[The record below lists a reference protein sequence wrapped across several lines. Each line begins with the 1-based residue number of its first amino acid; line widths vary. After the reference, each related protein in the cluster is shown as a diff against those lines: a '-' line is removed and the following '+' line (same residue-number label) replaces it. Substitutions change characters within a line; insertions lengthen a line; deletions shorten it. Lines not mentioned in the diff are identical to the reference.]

1 MHRFVVY
8 ASYCLC
14 FFSCLARCWFW
25 RCSRHWPLET
35 RCVSARV
42 WSSQL
47 SVTAAR
53 ASSQHT
59 SQPTDY
65 IYAQRRCDNW
75 VLQLCTAR
83 YVFKMKAMRIRVNM
97 DWCTSSN
104 WFSWELYLNVGE
116 PPVRDGLKYRVYSRS
131 FCIEAQCTRLT
142 AVPNILSAPF
152 VLNMTEDTMTAV
164 RGNLSGASGQKDSGQ
179 TETTNGAIPSF
190 SPAELS
196 EDSPS
201 CTSEL
206 TRTWLQFAKTFV
218 IIFPIYVL
226 GYFEFSFSW
235 LLIALTIFF
244 FWKRNTK
251 CKNTRLTRALSIFEQ
266 EDTVKQELEAT
277 ELPSWVS

>member
-1 MHRFVVY
+1 M
-8 ASYCLC
+8 
-14 FFSCLARCWFW
+14 
-25 RCSRHWPLET
+25 
-35 RCVSARV
+35 
-42 WSSQL
+42 
-47 SVTAAR
+47 
-53 ASSQHT
+53 
-59 SQPTDY
+59 
-65 IYAQRRCDNW
+65 
-75 VLQLCTAR
+75 
-83 YVFKMKAMRIRVNM
+83 
-97 DWCTSSN
+97 
-104 WFSWELYLNVGE
+104 NVGE

-131 FCIEAQCTRLT
+131 FCVEACTRFDSSAYL
-142 AVPNILSAPF
+142 PAPF

-164 RGNLSGASGQKDSGQ
+164 RGNLSQTAGASGQKDSGQ
-179 TETTNGAIPSF
+179 SETTNGAIPSF

-235 LLIALTIFF
+235 LLIALAIFF